1 MSCSINSKDYFIV
14 SSIYF
19 ISGQFA
25 KLFCQVITKLLI
37 LCTRTGIQNKCQ
49 KNMGCISVQ
58 HKCCLHSMVAVTCL
72 LLASLTSKCADTSDG
87 TASALAIFVCLYQ
100 QNLFWYQQDPYIP
113 TGAKLYLQNPKGTHT
128 VSSSERAVD
137 GQPWRAAGMNFWN
150 KWHGFLATIVS
161 KVFQSGPWYSRLW
174 TSWQQ
179 HSWNTVLRFF

>member
-1 MSCSINSKDYFIV
+1 MSCSINSKDYCIV

-19 ISGQFA
+19 ISGLFA

-58 HKCCLHSMVAVTCL
+58 HKCCLHSMVAVTFL

-128 VSSSERAVD
+128 V
-137 GQPWRAAGMNFWN
+137 NLILFL
-150 KWHGFLATIVS
+150 KWWLLWFIFLIIWVIPQYWVRLFVSVKHICPTCLSNVAFTIS
-161 KVFQSGPWYSRLW
+161 YL
-174 TSWQQ
+174 
-179 HSWNTVLRFF
+179 L

>member
-1 MSCSINSKDYFIV
+1 MSCSINSKDYCIV

-58 HKCCLHSMVAVTCL
+58 HKCCLHSMVAVTFL

-128 VSSSERAVD
+128 VIQLAWAHPSLETGNNKYSWSQSVLRLLNVRAVS
-137 GQPWRAAGMNFWN
+137 GVVSSRAL
-150 KWHGFLATIVS
+150 LAPQATRIWINVE
-161 KVFQSGPWYSRLW
+161 QRA
-174 TSWQQ
+174 
-179 HSWNTVLRFF
+179 

>member
-1 MSCSINSKDYFIV
+1 MSCSINSKDYCIV

-58 HKCCLHSMVAVTCL
+58 HKCCLHSMVAVTFL

-128 VSSSERAVD
+128 VIMSAMDLSNLAVNIWM
-137 GQPWRAAGMNFWN
+137 QLSMTWL
-150 KWHGFLATIVS
+150 HLYQT
-161 KVFQSGPWYSRLW
+161 
-174 TSWQQ
+174 
-179 HSWNTVLRFF
+179 

>member
-1 MSCSINSKDYFIV
+1 MSCSINSKDYCIV

-58 HKCCLHSMVAVTCL
+58 HKCCLHSMVAVTFL

-128 VSSSERAVD
+128 VYIVCQFHRCLSFVKTSQVIIDYVIELLIYEYSGLSPRKVKIVGVPSWAV
-137 GQPWRAAGMNFWN
+137 
-150 KWHGFLATIVS
+150 
-161 KVFQSGPWYSRLW
+161 
-174 TSWQQ
+174 
-179 HSWNTVLRFF
+179 

>member
-1 MSCSINSKDYFIV
+1 MSCSINSKDYCIV

-58 HKCCLHSMVAVTCL
+58 HKCCLHSMVAVTFL

-128 VSSSERAVD
+128 VRLTKF
-137 GQPWRAAGMNFWN
+137 RYML
-150 KWHGFLATIVS
+150 FLDQHVATLARDLWSIHLLN
-161 KVFQSGPWYSRLW
+161 WYV
-174 TSWQQ
+174 
-179 HSWNTVLRFF
+179 VLFVNAFYSTQDFLYYFP

>member
-1 MSCSINSKDYFIV
+1 MSCSINSKDYCIV

-58 HKCCLHSMVAVTCL
+58 HKCCLHSMVAVTFL

-128 VSSSERAVD
+128 VNFVAINDNIRSSYRQHLIRSH
-137 GQPWRAAGMNFWN
+137 QWRQSWHRGNFLFSMFEVV
-150 KWHGFLATIVS
+150 HVPG
-161 KVFQSGPWYSRLW
+161 
-174 TSWQQ
+174 
-179 HSWNTVLRFF
+179 SWNVNTTLRF

>member
-1 MSCSINSKDYFIV
+1 MSCSINSKDYCIV

-58 HKCCLHSMVAVTCL
+58 HKCCLHSMVAVTFL

-128 VSSSERAVD
+128 VTLVRAD
-137 GQPWRAAGMNFWN
+137 GRARMRRKTRRVPCGNFP
-150 KWHGFLATIVS
+150 HPQAFLWLVHDILGVRKLS
-161 KVFQSGPWYSRLW
+161 FQ
-174 TSWQQ
+174 
-179 HSWNTVLRFF
+179 